1 MRAKL
6 IYEKFT
12 EKSDPVKDMNI
23 GFKDHFD
30 YVEKRLKEHNLSP
43 DKYWLWWLEMM
54 EGDNRP
60 QDLLELMLE
69 ILKNTPI
76 EYQLHLQMKP

>member
-1 MRAKL
+1 
-6 IYEKFT
+6 
-12 EKSDPVKDMNI
+12 
-23 GFKDHFD
+23 
-30 YVEKRLKEHNLSP
+30 
-43 DKYWLWWLEMM
+43 MM

-76 EYQLHLQMKP
+76 EYQITFIDETLDGFIEKELKKWK